1 MTQLKPMHV
10 RSESGR
16 PSSGGRS
23 AFSLI
28 EVLVAVTLM
37 SVIVLGL
44 LTMFSQTQRAFR
56 AGITQVDVMESGRA
70 ACEMIARELEQ
81 TTPTR
86 QPNSL
91 SFFARWNSS
100 AYGGLVQLLPGKDPA
115 NNNQWRT
122 NVLQDVVFAT
132 RENQTWSGIGYFV
145 LTNGSDIVGTLYRY
159 ETNVPALDL
168 DRVASLV
175 PSTFAAHPNH
185 VIDGVVH
192 FRVLAYDSTGYL
204 ITPNRPYV
212 VPFNANNS
220 SIGVTNTMPSE
231 LSYEYHFRSNAV
243 PAYLELEIGV
253 LEAKTAARARNLPL
267 ASQMKYLES
276 KVGNVQVFRQRI
288 PIRNVDPSV
297 YQ

>member
-1 MTQLKPMHV
+1 MNPQPGMAALH
-10 RSESGR
+10 
-16 PSSGGRS
+16 

-70 ACEMIARELEQ
+70 ACELIAREMEQ
-81 TTPTR
+81 ITPTR
-86 QPNSL
+86 QPDSL

-100 AYGGLVQLLPGKDPA
+100 AYGGLIQSLPGKDLA

-122 NVLQDVVFAT
+122 NVLQDIVFT
-132 RENQTWSGIGYFV
+132 SRENQTWSGVGYFV
-145 LTNGSDIVGTLYRY
+145 LTNGNDIIGALYRY
-159 ETNVPALDL
+159 ETNVSALDS

-175 PSTFAAHPNH
+175 PSTFAARPSR

-192 FRVLAYDSTGYL
+192 FRVLAYDSSGYL

-212 VPFNANNS
+212 VPFSTNQNS
-220 SIGVTNTMPSE
+220 IAVTSTMPSE

-243 PAYLELEIGV
+243 PAYLEIELGI
-253 LEAKTAARARNLPL
+253 LEAKTAERARNLSL
-267 ASQMKYLES
+267 AAQQKYLEG
-276 KVGNVQVFRQRI
+276 KAGNVQVFRQRI
-288 PIRNVDPSV
+288 PVRNVDPTV